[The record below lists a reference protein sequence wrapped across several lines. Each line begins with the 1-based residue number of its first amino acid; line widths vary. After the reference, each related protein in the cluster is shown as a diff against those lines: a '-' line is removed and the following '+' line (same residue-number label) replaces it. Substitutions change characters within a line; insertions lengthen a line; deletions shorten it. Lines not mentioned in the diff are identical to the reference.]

1 MPAAQAT
8 QPAPCTNEPA
18 GHDEAHTADEDAPT
32 TALNAP
38 AAQEVHPEAAIARSL
53 YNPAAHGRHVAPA
66 VYEPVVHT
74 VHTLEVAAPSAEA
87 DVYRPVEQTVQFA
100 EPATLLYVP
109 AAHTVHTIE
118 FAAAGTLP

>member
-18 GHDEAHTADEDAPT
+18 GHDEAHTADVDAPT

-38 AAQEVHPEAAIARSL
+38 AAQEVQPEAAATRSL

-66 VYEPVVHT
+66 VYEPAVHA
-74 VHTLEVAAPSAEA
+74 VHTLEVAAPIAEA
-87 DVYRPVEQTVQFA
+87 DEYRPVEQMVQFA
-100 EPATLLYVP
+100 EPATLLYIP
-109 AAHTVHTIE
+109 AAQTVHTIE
-118 FAAAGTLP
+118 VVAADTLP